1 MSLPETIKNTEEFIM
16 YEMKPEFFTGID
28 LIDNEHR
35 QLFDYANQIYELLH
49 AEFVPDKYDNIVD
62 ILGKLRDYTKKHF
75 ADEEAY
81 MESIQYKK
89 IFTQKVQHQAFI
101 DELDKLDLDEISEL
115 ENQDETIGNLLSFVT
130 DWLVSHILEVDT
142 QIGK

>member
-1 MSLPETIKNTEEFIM
+1 M
-16 YEMKPEFFTGID
+16 YEMKPEFLTGIE

-49 AEFVPDKYDNIVD
+49 AEFVPDKYDNIID
-62 ILGKLRDYTKKHF
+62 ILGKLRDYTKQHF

-89 IFTQKVQHQAFI
+89 IFTQKIQHQAFI

-115 ENQDETIGNLLSFVT
+115 DNQEETISNLLSFVT
-130 DWLVSHILEVDT
+130 DWLIHHILEIDT

>member
-1 MSLPETIKNTEEFIM
+1 M
-16 YEMKPEFFTGID
+16 YEMKPEFFTGIEM
-28 LIDNEHR
+28 IDSEHR

-49 AEFVPDKYDNIVD
+49 AEFVPDKYDNMID
-62 ILGKLRDYTKKHF
+62 ILGKLREYAKKHF

-89 IFTQKVQHQAFI
+89 LFTQKMQHQAFVE
-101 DELDKLDLDEISEL
+101 ELDKIDLDEISEI
-115 ENQDETIGNLLSFVT
+115 ENQDEKIGELLTFVT
-130 DWLVSHILEVDT
+130 DWLIHHILEVDT

>member
-1 MSLPETIKNTEEFIM
+1 M
-16 YEMKPEFFTGID
+16 YEMKPEFFTGIE

-35 QLFDYANQIYELLH
+35 QLFDYANQIYDLLH

-89 IFTQKVQHQAFI
+89 IFTQKIQHQAFI

-115 ENQDETIGNLLSFVT
+115 DNQEETISNLLSFVT
-130 DWLVSHILEVDT
+130 DWLIHHILEVDT

>member
-1 MSLPETIKNTEEFIM
+1 
-16 YEMKPEFFTGID
+16 MKPEFFTGIE

-35 QLFDYANQIYELLH
+35 QLFDYANQIYDLLH

-101 DELDKLDLDEISEL
+101 DELDKLNLDEISEV
-115 ENQDETIGNLLSFVT
+115 ENQEETIGNLLTFVT
-130 DWLVSHILEVDT
+130 DWLIHHILEVDT
-142 QIGK
+142 LIGK

>member
-1 MSLPETIKNTEEFIM
+1 M
-16 YEMKPEFFTGID
+16 YEMKPEFFTGIE

-35 QLFDYANQIYELLH
+35 QLFDYANQIHDLLH

-101 DELDKLDLDEISEL
+101 DELDKLNLDEISEV
-115 ENQDETIGNLLSFVT
+115 ENQEETIGNLLSFVT
-130 DWLVSHILEVDT
+130 DWLIHHILEVDT
-142 QIGK
+142 LIGK

>member
-1 MSLPETIKNTEEFIM
+1 M
-16 YEMKPEFFTGID
+16 YEMKPEFFTGIE

-35 QLFDYANQIYELLH
+35 QLFDYANQIYDLLH
-49 AEFVPDKYDNIVD
+49 AEFVPDKYDNILD

-115 ENQDETIGNLLSFVT
+115 DNQEETIENLLSFVT
-130 DWLVSHILEVDT
+130 DWLIHHILEVDT

>member
-1 MSLPETIKNTEEFIM
+1 MDGGELIM
-16 YEMKPEFFTGID
+16 FEMKKEYFTGIE
-28 LIDNEHR
+28 LIDGEHR

-62 ILGKLRDYTKKHF
+62 ILEKLRNYTKQHF

-81 MESIQYKK
+81 MESIHYKK
-89 IFTQKVQHQAFI
+89 IFTQKIQHQAFI
-101 DELDKLDLDEISEL
+101 EELDKFDLDSISEV
-115 ENQDETIGNLLSFVT
+115 ENQEEVIEKMLLFVT
-130 DWLVSHILEVDT
+130 DWLKVHILELDT

>member
-1 MSLPETIKNTEEFIM
+1 M
-16 YEMKPEFFTGID
+16 YEMKPEFFTGIE
-28 LIDNEHR
+28 LIDNEHH
-35 QLFDYANQIYELLH
+35 QLFDYANQIYDLLH

-115 ENQDETIGNLLSFVT
+115 DNQEETISNLLSFVT
-130 DWLVSHILEVDT
+130 DWLIHHILEVDT

>member
-1 MSLPETIKNTEEFIM
+1 M
-16 YEMKPEFFTGID
+16 YEMKPEFFTGIE

-35 QLFDYANQIYELLH
+35 QLFDYANQIYDLLY

-89 IFTQKVQHQAFI
+89 IFTQKIQHQAFI

-115 ENQDETIGNLLSFVT
+115 DNQEETISNLLSFVT
-130 DWLVSHILEVDT
+130 DWLIHHILEVDT

>member
-1 MSLPETIKNTEEFIM
+1 M
-16 YEMKPEFFTGID
+16 YEMKPEFFTGIA

-35 QLFDYANQIYELLH
+35 QLFDYANQIYDLLH

-89 IFTQKVQHQAFI
+89 IFTQKIQHQAFI

-115 ENQDETIGNLLSFVT
+115 DNQEETISNLLSFVT
-130 DWLVSHILEVDT
+130 DWLIHHILEVDT

>member
-1 MSLPETIKNTEEFIM
+1 M
-16 YEMKPEFFTGID
+16 YEMKPEFFTGIE
-28 LIDNEHR
+28 LIDAEHR

-49 AEFVPDKYDNIVD
+49 AEFVPDKYDNIID
-62 ILGKLRDYTKKHF
+62 ILNKLKDYTKKHF

-101 DELDKLDLDEISEL
+101 DELDKIDLDDISEL
-115 ENQDETIGNLLSFVT
+115 ENQDETIENMLSFVT
-130 DWLVSHILEVDT
+130 DWLIHHILEVDT